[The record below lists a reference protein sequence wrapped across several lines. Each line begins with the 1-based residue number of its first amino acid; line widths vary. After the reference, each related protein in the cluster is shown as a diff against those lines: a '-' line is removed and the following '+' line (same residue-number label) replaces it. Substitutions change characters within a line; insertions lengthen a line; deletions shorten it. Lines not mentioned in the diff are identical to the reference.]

1 MRKPVKTCAVVA
13 MLACVMLTGCA
24 GVTPAPGPI
33 IAPMHSADEVVKD
46 DVTYPIDVYD
56 PWAGFNRRMYR
67 FNFYFDKYALLPVVG
82 GYETI
87 TPFAVQ
93 TGISN
98 FFANIGDVF
107 NLTNNLFQLKGKPA
121 LNTTGRLVIN
131 TTIGIGGFFDWAT
144 PMGID
149 RENEDFGQTL
159 GHYGVGSG
167 PYLVLPLLG
176 PSNLRDGTGFA
187 VDMATR
193 MLILAAIDPYEN
205 CSSGNERAIQASL
218 LALEAIDKRHN
229 ETFRYYE
236 TGSPFEYELVRF
248 LYNELRKIQIA
259 Q

>member
-1 MRKPVKTCAVVA
+1 
-13 MLACVMLTGCA
+13 
-24 GVTPAPGPI
+24 
-33 IAPMHSADEVVKD
+33 
-46 DVTYPIDVYD
+46 
-56 PWAGFNRRMYR
+56 MYR
-67 FNFYFDKYALLPVVG
+67 FNFYFDKYFFLPVVG

-87 TPFAVQ
+87 TPGVVQ

-107 NLTNNLFQLKGKPA
+107 NLTNNLFQLKGKPS

-131 TTIGIGGFFDWAT
+131 TTIGIGGIFDWAT

-176 PSNLRDGTGFA
+176 PSNLRDGTGLA
-187 VDMATR
+187 VDTATR
-193 MLILAAIDPYEN
+193 MLILAAIDPYKN
-205 CSSGNERAIQASL
+205 CSSENELAIQASL

-229 ETFRYYE
+229 EKFRYYE

>member
-1 MRKPVKTCAVVA
+1 MKKPLVAYACIA
-13 MLACVMLTGCA
+13 MLAYAFLSGCA
-24 GVTPAPGPI
+24 GVTPAPDPI
-33 IAPMHSADEVVKD
+33 IEPMHTAETVIKEN
-46 DVTYPIDVYD
+46 VTYPIDVYD
-56 PWAGFNRRMYR
+56 PWEGFNRRMYR
-67 FNFYFDKYALLPVVG
+67 FNFYFDKYVFLPVVG

-87 TPFAVQ
+87 TPDVVQ

-131 TTIGIGGFFDWAT
+131 TTIGIGGLFDWAT

-149 RENEDFGQTL
+149 REEEDFGQTL

-167 PYLVLPLLG
+167 PYLVLPLAG
-176 PSNLRDGTGFA
+176 PSNLRDGSGLA
-187 VDMATR
+187 IDYATR
-193 MLILAAIDPYEN
+193 LVLMAAIDPYKN
-205 CSSGNERAIQASL
+205 CSGKDARTIEAIL

-229 ETFRYYE
+229 VNFRYYE
-236 TGSPFEYELVRF
+236 TGSPFEYALVRF